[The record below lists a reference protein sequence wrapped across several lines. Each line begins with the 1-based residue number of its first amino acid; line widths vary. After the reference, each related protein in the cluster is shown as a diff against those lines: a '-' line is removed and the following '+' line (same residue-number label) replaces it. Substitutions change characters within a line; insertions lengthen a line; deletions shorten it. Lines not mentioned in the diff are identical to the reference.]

1 MTLKWMLD
9 SVCLEIVLILMKHS
23 CMVCA
28 ERTICSEIILDSMT
42 VLLCDMGMR
51 NLVLVHFE
59 IVLVLVEDRCT
70 ICAKRIIGLKIILD
84 TSNDTPRW
92 RGSTRSSI
100 QSVWRWCKS

>member
-9 SVCLEIVLILMKHS
+9 SVCLEIVLILMMNLFELHRLRNHFGLHK
-23 CMVCA
+23 
-28 ERTICSEIILDSMT
+28 
-42 VLLCDMGMR
+42 VLLGDMGMM

-84 TSNDTPRW
+84 TSNDTPR
-92 RGSTRSSI
+92 
-100 QSVWRWCKS
+100 